1 MASFKCLIEETI
13 YIKIYCSV
21 KRIQIKTA
29 PSHPPT
35 HPRKKKGKKIKYVIY
50 LGFLEFKIVK
60 LLTLMVCYDLVI
72 QDKDGFQV
80 IRKIPIF
87 LKSSSF
93 FQF

>member
-29 PSHPPT
+29 PSPPT
-35 HPRKKKGKKIKYVIY
+35 QEKKKGKKIKYVIY
-50 LGFLEFKIVK
+50 LGFLEFKTVK